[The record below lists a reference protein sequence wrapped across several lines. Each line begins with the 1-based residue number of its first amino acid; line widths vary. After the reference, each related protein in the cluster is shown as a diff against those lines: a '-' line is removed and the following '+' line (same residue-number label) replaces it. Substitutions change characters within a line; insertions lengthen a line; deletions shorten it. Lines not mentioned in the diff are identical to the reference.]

1 MGHSAILRS
10 VRLSVPGLSCLR
22 CAAALGYRHAGS
34 NSLTN
39 TGPASRDVCGL
50 RTRPRTDVDPP
61 RVELPSGGKG
71 QIVSRPRGDN
81 LLQSERDDDV
91 IIGLHS
97 NDDDVYNSRA
107 YLVRDKLL
115 MIDMSLNVKA
125 AFSALLGRPI
135 E

>member
-1 MGHSAILRS
+1 
-10 VRLSVPGLSCLR
+10 
-22 CAAALGYRHAGS
+22 
-34 NSLTN
+34 
-39 TGPASRDVCGL
+39 VCGL

-61 RVELPSGGKG
+61 RVELPSAAGGRGKS
-71 QIVSRPRGDN
+71 SRGPRGDN

-107 YLVRDKLL
+107 YLVRDKPL
-115 MIDMSLNVKA
+115 MIDMSLNVEA